1 MDVTEQILQQ
11 HLIYGAS
18 DNTAPQGLAA
28 SKSLNFANGASI
40 QRPENQRITVIPY
53 TLKYQG
59 STGLFGAENYFVRVN
74 AEVPLDITL
83 KCYEEPFWECARITS
98 EPWNPGSVYD
108 SAIIDYSKDLEPLV
122 NEYEPALISSKVRA
136 TTNSYISV
144 DLTNLKTGNKYIDDW
159 LDVRLYTSD
168 REEHPYDKMYVRLKD
183 YFYIGFHARNTRRL
197 DYNVEA
203 LIGDELVEAK
213 AIKDPRFIARTT
225 RCGAY

>member
-40 QRPENQRITVIPY
+40 QRPENQRISIIPY
-53 TLKYQG
+53 TLRYQG
-59 STGLFGAENYFVRVN
+59 STGLFGAENYFVRIN
-74 AEVPLDITL
+74 ADIDLNVTL
-83 KCYEEPFWECARITS
+83 KCFEEPFWECARITQS
-98 EPWNPGSVYD
+98 SFDPSSVYEE
-108 SAIIDYSKDLEPLV
+108 AVIDYEQDLVTV
-122 NEYEPALISSKVRA
+122 NTYEPAKITSKKRA

-144 DLTNLKTGNKYIDDW
+144 DLTNLKTGNKYIDSW
-159 LDVRLYTSD
+159 LDVRLYTSE
-168 REEHPYDKMYVRLKD
+168 REEHPYDKMYVRLQD

-203 LIGDELVEAK
+203 LIGDELIEANAVE
-213 AIKDPRFIARTT
+213 DTRLIARTP
-225 RCGAY
+225 RSGNF